1 MQMKRIAGNRK
12 TLPTTIG
19 LVLVASLTGMTA
31 CSNDTEDVTLDSD
44 DVSVVD
50 ESEAVVETDSS

>member
-1 MQMKRIAGNRK
+1 MQRKRIAGSRK
-12 TLPTTIG
+12 TLPIAIG
-19 LVLVASLTGMTA
+19 LALAASLIGMTA